1 MLDLKY
7 SGRYTMKNLEDF
19 IEENRNSMTSEKLD
33 RIVDEYNARIKR
45 LKMDRTA
52 AWIAGPIITI
62 FIINIIQRVM
72 F

>member
-1 MLDLKY
+1 MN
-7 SGRYTMKNLEDF
+7 NLNDF
-19 IEENRNSMTSEKLD
+19 IEKNRNSMTSEKLD
-33 RIVDEYNARIKR
+33 QIVTEYNDRIKR

-62 FIINIIQRVM
+62 FIINVIKRVM

>member
-1 MLDLKY
+1 
-7 SGRYTMKNLEDF
+7 MKNLEDY
-19 IEENRNSMTSEKLD
+19 IEENRNNMTSEKLD
-33 RIVDEYNARIKR
+33 RIVDEYNGRIKR

-62 FIINIIQRVM
+62 FIINVIKRVM

>member
-1 MLDLKY
+1 MN
-7 SGRYTMKNLEDF
+7 NLNDF
-19 IEENRNSMTSEKLD
+19 IEKNRNSMTSEKLD
-33 RIVDEYNARIKR
+33 QIVTEYNNRIKR

-62 FIINIIQRVM
+62 FIINVIKRVM

>member
-1 MLDLKY
+1 MN
-7 SGRYTMKNLEDF
+7 NLNDF
-19 IEENRNSMTSEKLD
+19 IEKNRNSMTSEKLD
-33 RIVDEYNARIKR
+33 QIVTEYNDRIKR

-62 FIINIIQRVM
+62 FIINVTKKLL

>member
-1 MLDLKY
+1 MN
-7 SGRYTMKNLEDF
+7 NLNDF
-19 IEENRNSMTSEKLD
+19 IEENRDSMTSEKLD
-33 RIVDEYNARIKR
+33 RIVTEYNQRIKR

-62 FIINIIQRVM
+62 FVINIIKRIM

>member
-1 MLDLKY
+1 
-7 SGRYTMKNLEDF
+7 MKNLEDF

-33 RIVDEYNARIKR
+33 RIVDEYNGRIKR

-62 FIINIIQRVM
+62 FIINIIQRLM

>member
-1 MLDLKY
+1 
-7 SGRYTMKNLEDF
+7 MKSLNDF
-19 IEENRNSMTSEKLD
+19 IEENRDSMTSDKLD
-33 RIVDEYNARIKR
+33 HIVNEYNKKITR

-62 FIINIIQRVM
+62 FIINVTKKLL

>member
-1 MLDLKY
+1 M
-7 SGRYTMKNLEDF
+7 
-19 IEENRNSMTSEKLD
+19 EENRDSMTSDKLD
-33 RIVDEYNARIKR
+33 QIVNEYNRRITR

-62 FIINIIQRVM
+62 FVINVIKKIM